1 VKRTP
6 AIEVRLGR
14 TYECQKELCED
25 PKIISAW
32 FELVKNTVDKYSIL
46 PGDTYNFDETGF
58 QMGQISASRVVKTTD
73 RPRRPKQVKPTNAE
87 WVTSIQGICADGSLI
102 PPFIIMKGKDFNQ
115 AWFFQGLPLTWTF
128 SVSAN
133 GWTTNQIGLQWIQH
147 FKQHTRARTTGSK
160 RLLILDNHDSHTT
173 PEFRTF
179 CENNNIILHTSFNH

>member
-58 QMGQISASRVVKTTD
+58 QMGQISQTGQGDQSRL
-73 RPRRPKQVKPTNAE
+73 
-87 WVTSIQGICADGSLI
+87 SLL
-102 PPFIIMKGKDFNQ
+102 MLN
-115 AWFFQGLPLTWTF
+115 GL
-128 SVSAN
+128 
-133 GWTTNQIGLQWIQH
+133 H
-147 FKQHTRARTTGSK
+147 RSK
-160 RLLILDNHDSHTT
+160 EYAQMAL
-173 PEFRTF
+173 
-179 CENNNIILHTSFNH
+179 